1 MQFGILGSLEV
12 RTEEG
17 EPVSVGGSRSRA
29 LLVLLLLDAGRP
41 VSVDRLIDGQ
51 YGDDPPAGAANA
63 IQAQVSRLRRGLPP
77 GLITFHQAGYRLA
90 VDPDDVDAY
99 RFERL
104 AREGHRLLTA
114 GRHEH
119 AARAL
124 RAGLALWRGPAP
136 TGMPQAARL
145 EELRLAARE
154 DLVEAELALPEGTS
168 IAELRQLAAENP
180 LRERLWGQL
189 MRALHA
195 SGQQAAALAVFD
207 EVRRLLADELGADPS
222 PELAALHLAILRGAE
237 RPGQT
242 VRHRLPAQLT
252 GFVGR
257 EAELDRIDSL
267 RDSRLITLT
276 GTGGT
281 GKTRLA
287 IEAARRRT
295 RDVRFADLSPLDEGD
310 QIPLTVLGALG
321 LREASLRPPVPARL
335 DPTDRLVAAL
345 ADQELLLVLDNCEHL
360 IAPAAALVRR
370 LLDACPGLAVL
381 ATSRE
386 PLGLTGEMLV
396 PLSPL
401 AVPPPGTDL
410 EDALGYPSVR
420 LFMERA
426 AAVRPGSV
434 MRAEVAEICG
444 MLDGLPLAIELAAA
458 RLRSFTVEEIVVR
471 LKEYGRFTLLSR
483 GDRTAAARH
492 RTLYAVVDWSW
503 SLLSPEE
510 QALAARFSVF
520 SGSSSLE
527 AVEQVC
533 GSGEVLADLV
543 DKSFIEADDGRYRM
557 LDTIRL
563 FCAERLVEAGE
574 RERVRAGH
582 AAYFLELAQRADPW
596 LRRAEQLEWLAMLS
610 AEQSNLR
617 AALGRAV
624 SDDPETALRLIAALA
639 AYQWLS
645 GRREQAVSSALR
657 LLERFGTEP
666 PEELE
671 EEYVLCVLQ
680 AVPHVLPEQWARAE
694 EVVRSLDRELRH
706 PFTSV
711 LWGMVA
717 GPPPPGSGL
726 MWEPL
731 LGSDPWSRAVTML
744 GTSLVHLL
752 DGRVADAEGELES
765 TLASFRSV
773 GERWGMAQGLEWLG
787 MIAGWRGDWARA
799 RRLWGEALDLHE
811 QLGALD
817 EMVDVLCR
825 RANGLLR
832 EGDVIAARADLRRAT
847 ELARGTS
854 ASRRSSPIE
863 LGWGELARQCRDHTR
878 AREHYAAAL
887 DVAGSGG
894 YVTESIASLVFTALG
909 RLAEAE
915 GDRAEAGRR
924 HGEALALTRTPPAVT
939 MDLAHATEGYAGLAL
954 LEGAAERA
962 AFLLGA
968 GVALRGAAVAGDPD
982 VARVAAGA
990 TELIGAEAFA
1000 AAFARGAALSRDDAL
1015 TAVS

>member
-1 MQFGILGSLEV
+1 MQFGILGPLEV

-17 EPVSVGGSRSRA
+17 EPVSVGGPRSRA
-29 LLVLLLLDAGRP
+29 LLVLLLLDVGRP

-77 GLITFHQAGYRLA
+77 GLITFHRAGYRLA
-90 VDPDDVDAY
+90 VDPEDIDAY

-119 AARAL
+119 AAKVL
-124 RAGLALWRGPAP
+124 KAGLALWRGPAP
-136 TGMPQAARL
+136 AGMPQAARL

-154 DLVEAELALPEGTS
+154 ELVEAELALPEGTS

-287 IEAARRRT
+287 IEAVRRRT
-295 RDVRFADLSPLDEGD
+295 RDVCFVDLSPLDDGD
-310 QIPLTVLGALG
+310 QIPLVVLGALG
-321 LREASLRPPVPARL
+321 LREAGLRPPMPGRFDPAG
-335 DPTDRLVAAL
+335 RLVAAL
-345 ADQELLLVLDNCEHL
+345 ADQELLLVLDNCEHV

-386 PLGLTGEMLV
+386 PLGLTGEVLV

-410 EDALGYPSVR
+410 DDALGYPSVR

-426 AAVRPGSV
+426 AAVRPGSA
-434 MRAEVAEICG
+434 MRAEVSEICG

-458 RLRSFTVEEIVVR
+458 RLRSFTIEEIVAR

-492 RTLYAVVDWSW
+492 RTLHAVVDWSW

-520 SGSSSLE
+520 SGGSSLE
-527 AVEQVC
+527 AVERVC

-543 DKSFIEADDGRYRM
+543 DKSLIEADDGRYRM

-574 RERVRAGH
+574 RERVRAEH

-596 LRRAEQLEWLAMLS
+596 LRRAEQLEWLALLS

-645 GRREQAVSSALR
+645 GRREQAVSPALR

-666 PEELE
+666 PEGLE

-680 AVPHVLPEQWARAE
+680 AVPHVLPAQWARAE
-694 EVVRSLDRELRH
+694 EVIRSLDRELRH

-717 GPPPPGSGL
+717 GPPAPGSGL
-726 MWEPL
+726 MRERL
-731 LGSDPWSRAVTML
+731 LGSDPWNRAVAML
-744 GTSLVHLL
+744 GASLVHLL
-752 DGRVADAEGELES
+752 DGHVAEAERELES

-773 GERWGMAQGLEWLG
+773 GERWGMAQGLDWLG
-787 MIAGWRGDWARA
+787 VIAGWRGDWARA

-811 QLGALD
+811 QLGAVD

-825 RANGLLR
+825 RADGLLR
-832 EGDVIAARADLRRAT
+832 EGDVLAARADLRRAT
-847 ELARGTS
+847 ELARRTS
-854 ASRRSSPIE
+854 ASHRSSPIE
-863 LGWGELARQCRDHTR
+863 LGRGELARRCHDHTR

-887 DVAGSGG
+887 DAAGAGG
-894 YVTESIASLVFTALG
+894 YATESIAPLVLTALG

-915 GDRAEAGRR
+915 GDRAEARRR
-924 HGEALALTRTPPAVT
+924 HGEALALARTSPAVT
-939 MDLAHATEGYAGLAL
+939 TDLAQVTEGYAGLAL
-954 LEGAAERA
+954 FEGAAERA
-962 AFLLGA
+962 AFLLGV
-968 GVALRGAAVAGDPD
+968 GVALRGAAVTGDPD

-1000 AAFARGAALSRDDAL
+1000 AEFARGAALSRDDAL
-1015 TAVS
+1015 TAIS